1 MTRFKNK
8 TIWMF
13 IAILAV
19 VIVSGMVF
27 FSKHKSSNT
36 AAEKHAAVKNTNPK
50 PALSVKVIQ
59 PNSMRIPVSLAANGT
74 VTAWQE
80 ASIGSEASGLRLTD
94 VRVNVGDIVKKNQIL
109 AVYADETIQADVAEA
124 QANLMT
130 AKALASQ
137 DSANADRA
145 RSLDASGAL
154 SKQEISLYLTNE
166 KAAQAKVAA
175 AQATLNAQKL
185 RLKYT
190 QVLAP
195 DDGIISARSA
205 TVGAVVAGGTELF
218 KIIRQGRLEWRAEV
232 TSDEVDRVHIGDVA
246 RIESVSGADVIGH
259 VRMIAPTVNP
269 QTRMAL
275 IYIDLPVM
283 KDTTSPIKA
292 GMYARGELEL
302 GASNAL
308 TLPQTAVVM
317 RDGFNYI
324 FTVNKDNYV
333 QRIKV
338 DTGRLVGDQIEI
350 LTPIQPDAKIVA
362 TGASFLNEGDF
373 VRVVESK
380 PQSTIA
386 AR

>member
-27 FSKHKSSNT
+27 FSKHKSTDT
-36 AAEKHAAVKNTNPK
+36 AADKTSAAKNTNPK

-59 PNSMRIPVSLAANGT
+59 PNRLRIPVMLAANGT
-74 VTAWQE
+74 VSAWQE

-94 VRVNVGDIVKKNQIL
+94 VRVNVGDIVQKNQIL

-166 KAAQAKVAA
+166 KVAQAKVAA

-246 RIESVSGADVIGH
+246 RIKSVSGVDVIGH

-283 KDTTSPIKA
+283 KDATSPIKS

-324 FTVNKDNYV
+324 FNVNKDNYV

-338 DTGRLVGDQIEI
+338 NTGRLVGDQIEI

-362 TGASFLNEGDF
+362 TGASFLNDGDF
-373 VRVVESK
+373 VRVVEPK

>member
-8 TIWMF
+8 TIWTV

-27 FSKHKSSNT
+27 LSKHKSSNT
-36 AAEKHAAVKNTNPK
+36 AVVKNSAAKNTNPK
-50 PALSVKVIQ
+50 PALSVKIIQ
-59 PNSMRIPVSLAANGT
+59 PNRMRIPLTLAANGT

-94 VRVNVGDIVKKNQIL
+94 VRVNVGDIVEKNKIL

-190 QVLAP
+190 HVLAP

-205 TVGAVVAGGTELF
+205 TVGAVIAGGTELF

-232 TSDEVDRVHIGDVA
+232 TSDEVNRVHIGDVS
-246 RIESVSGADVIGH
+246 RIKSVSGADVIGH

-283 KDTTSPIKA
+283 KDATSPIKA

-308 TLPQTAVVM
+308 TLPLTAVVM

-324 FTVNKDNYV
+324 FTVNQDNYV

-338 DTGRLVGDQIEI
+338 DTGRLADDQIEI
-350 LTPIQPDAKIVA
+350 LTPIQPNARIVA
-362 TGASFLNEGDF
+362 TGASFLNDGDF
-373 VRVVESK
+373 VRVIESN

-386 AR
+386 AQ